1 MRSNWPFTASVYVPG
16 VYRLLL
22 TLSLGAAV
30 LVQAGAAGGK
40 AGHPEW
46 LTFNEVTL
54 TGQKRVLSS
63 HNFFPAAS
71 SLSPNNQ
78 QLAYVTCLGR
88 GCFPHL
94 NKLMV
99 AEVRRASERL
109 LVEARSEIRD
119 LEWSPD
125 GQTIAFD
132 ADGIWLIRSDG
143 SDLRRVADSGVQLAW
158 SPDSTS
164 LAFLRFDNRRPE
176 QRLVTVLSVRTGEE
190 RELSAGFRPQWSP
203 DGKSIL
209 FEYHPTSVAGSF
221 EIRVIAAG
229 GGPARTI
236 GRGLYPSWSPD
247 GKRIA
252 FIRYERRVS
261 LWIAPI
267 RGGRPRRL
275 ARGLGADVFRAG
287 KVPAPAFVWSPN
299 SRQIA
304 FRQSA
309 GFCHSKLSVVRVDGT
324 APRKLASQTRI
335 LSPLAWARGG
345 RKVIYSG
352 ERCTGQ

>member
-1 MRSNWPFTASVYVPG
+1 MRSDSLFTASAYGSG
-16 VYRLLL
+16 VSRLLL
-22 TLSLGAAV
+22 TLSLGAAL

-40 AGHPEW
+40 AAQPEW

-54 TGQKRVLSS
+54 TGERRVLSK

-71 SLSPNNQ
+71 SLSPNNRQ
-78 QLAYVTCLGR
+78 FAYVTCVGR

-99 AEVRRASERL
+99 ADVRNASERL
-109 LVEARSEIRD
+109 LVEAQSEIRD
-119 LEWSPD
+119 LAWSPD
-125 GQTIAFD
+125 GQSIAFA

-143 SDLRRVADSGVQLAW
+143 SDLRRVADSGIQLAW

-164 LAFLRFDNRRPE
+164 LAFLRLDNRRP
-176 QRLVTVLSVRTGEE
+176 QQWFVTVLSVRTGEE

-209 FEYHPTSVAGSF
+209 FEYHPTPVAESY

-229 GGPARTI
+229 GGPAMRI
-236 GRGLYPSWSPD
+236 ARGLYPSWSPD
-247 GKRIA
+247 GRRIA
-252 FIRYERRVS
+252 FIRYERRAS
-261 LWIAPI
+261 LWIAPS

-275 ARGLGADVFRAG
+275 AYGLGASVFRAG
-287 KVPAPAFVWSPN
+287 QVPDPAFVWSPN

-304 FRQSA
+304 FRQNA
-309 GFCHSKLSVVRVDGT
+309 GFCGSKLSVARVDGK
-324 APRKLASQTRI
+324 AARKLASQTRI
-335 LSPLAWARGG
+335 LNPLAWAKGG